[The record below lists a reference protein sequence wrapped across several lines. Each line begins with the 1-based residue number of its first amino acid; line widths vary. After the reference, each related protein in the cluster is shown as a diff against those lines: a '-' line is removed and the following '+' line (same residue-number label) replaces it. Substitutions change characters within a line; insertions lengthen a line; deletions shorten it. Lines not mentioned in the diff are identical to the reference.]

1 MKLFDKL
8 KSNANRLFD
17 KVKSGAPKILGK
29 VSSGLK
35 QSAGVV
41 NQFEGIG
48 RALTNDATVQKLA
61 GKNNSA
67 LNQAKSVFDSGL
79 STNILNNVSG
89 LTNANNYKGD
99 AEAVTNNILER
110 AKKIGQDIQDS
121 TGSKMEFV

>member
-35 QSAGVV
+35 QSAGIV

-89 LTNANNYKGD
+89 LTNANNYKGN